1 MKMFITTG
9 NNGLKS
15 CLHKKKKKKKRS
27 KLFIKTFGTA
37 LNIAFFRFQ
46 GWLNLRAVLF
56 FKESASASETLCL
69 RVGKKFSLI
78 FTIGI

>member
-15 CLHKKKKKKKRS
+15 CLDKKKKKKRS
-27 KLFIKTFGTA
+27 KLFIKLFGTA